1 MDKKLTA
8 RNFQS
13 GIEDFE
19 ELITKDLAYIDKTA
33 QLDDLVHRAKVMLLL
48 RPRRFGKT
56 LTMSMLSCFL
66 EMNYQ
71 NPEDRSRPKR
81 LFKGLKVSENRAF
94 CEKHMGRYPVISI
107 SFKDVAGSTLEDAVR
122 SIITVFAE
130 QSDRFSFLIGWEG
143 LSTRFLERISDL
155 DESEKSLMTR
165 DGNIRSSVKN
175 LIVFFIRKLSALLKK
190 AFNKKAIILIDEYD
204 VPLQKAKS
212 GGYYDKML
220 EIIRGIMGAALK
232 TNSSLEKGFVTGC
245 LRIAHQSIFTGINN
259 FKTCGIQDEF
269 LSDFIG
275 LTREETARL
284 LEECKLKSRL
294 SDVTKWYD
302 GYNFAENDMLCPW
315 SVLNFTGDALDS
327 KNPEAFKPQNYWA
340 NSSGNDIIG
349 LVMRHPGGRDLERL
363 QNLMEGKTEEIALR
377 EFTTY
382 PEITSDTDFDTF
394 ATLMLHT
401 GYLTVV
407 KDAVPPESNKSVVR
421 IPNNEILECFSEKAK
436 TIFSSSNPE
445 WVEQAFMMLDALFAG
460 DVKKVQDIIND
471 MLMRFISNRDAM
483 SGEGYYHG
491 FMTSVLGIAAESAG
505 SAGNRVNRVKMESE
519 KDDGNG
525 FSDIVLS
532 KVFEGK
538 AVILEFKKCKSGTPK
553 SFKDMCTKALN
564 QIEDKKYDYRYRAS
578 GYQEVL
584 KYGIAFYGK
593 ECLVLKMPDDPAVK

>member
-130 QSDRFSFLIGWEG
+130 QSDRFSFLIGREG
-143 LSTRFLERISDL
+143 LSTRFLERISDW

-245 LRIAHQSIFTGINN
+245 LRIAHQSIFTGVNN
-259 FKTCGIQDEF
+259 FVCFGIGDSEF
-269 LSDFIG
+269 ADFIG
-275 LTREETARL
+275 LTRDETAKL
-284 LEECKLKSRL
+284 LEDCGLESRL
-294 SDVTKWYD
+294 PDVTEWYD
-302 GYNFAENDMLCPW
+302 GYSFGRKSMMCPW
-315 SVLNFTGDALDS
+315 SVLNFVGSALRDEDPATFRPL
-327 KNPEAFKPQNYWA
+327 NFWA

-349 LVMRHPGGRDLERL
+349 LSMRHPGGRELERL
-363 QNLMEGKTEEIALR
+363 QNLMEGKTEEIDLR

-382 PEITSDTDFDTF
+382 PEITSNTDFDTF

-407 KDAVPPESNKSVVR
+407 RDAVPSARNRAVVR
-421 IPNNEILECFSEKAK
+421 IPNNEILECFSEKAN

-445 WVEQAFMMLDALFAG
+445 WDEMSRDLRNNLFNGNALNVSVIINKMLQAF
-460 DVKKVQDIIND
+460 
-471 MLMRFISNRDAM
+471 ISVRDFR
-483 SGEGYYHG
+483 SEGFYHG
-491 FMTSVLGIAAESAG
+491 FVIGVLGITAG
-505 SAGNRVNRVKMESE
+505 SSEELESNREGGDGYFDLVI
-519 KDDGNG
+519 KDD
-525 FSDIVLS
+525 SSSV
-532 KVFEGK
+532 
-538 AVILEFKKCKSGTPK
+538 AVIMEFKISGSSRASVRK
-553 SFKDMCTKALN
+553 KECAEALN
-564 QIEDKKYDYRYRAS
+564 QIEEKHYDRELQNDYDTVRKFGMVFHKKTCEVMEKSQPDKTS
-578 GYQEVL
+578 E
-584 KYGIAFYGK
+584 
-593 ECLVLKMPDDPAVK
+593 